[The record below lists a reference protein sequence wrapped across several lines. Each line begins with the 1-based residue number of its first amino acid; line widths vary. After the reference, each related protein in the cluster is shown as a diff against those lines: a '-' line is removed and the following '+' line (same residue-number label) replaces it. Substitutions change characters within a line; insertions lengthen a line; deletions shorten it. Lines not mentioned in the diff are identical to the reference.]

1 MNDILTVCLAE
12 FNNGWLFPSSGEWEV
27 NSGLWEVGGISG
39 KLWFALFAVATPL
52 QWVTTV

>member
-12 FNNGWLFPSSGEWEV
+12 FNNGWLLPSSGQWEV

-39 KLWFALFAVATPL
+39 KLGYALL
-52 QWVTTV
+52 LVTTVQAGSGE